1 MRKTL
6 MVVVAVSLGSYGA
19 YRWQASAPAPAQ
31 EHDTRLLKDR
41 VWIDHMPKHDRDRLN
56 VFVALTPRPRQGPQG
71 PFGIFETVSMWEGH
85 FEAFR
90 HESIGEEMRAFF
102 PQSGDRETLTLKASR
117 CTEPGM
123 DFCLEVEGSK
133 RGVRRYYSRK
143 GWEIRSTADAQGLA
157 TSIVASVAN

>member
-1 MRKTL
+1 MRKL
-6 MVVVAVSLGSYGA
+6 LIV
-19 YRWQASAPAPAQ
+19 ASALGAVGFGVVQWQSSEPLPAL
-31 EHDTRLLKDR
+31 EHDATLIKDR
-41 VWIDHMPKHDRDRLN
+41 LWCDHVPRSDRDKMN
-56 VFVALTPRPRQGPQG
+56 VFVALTQRPRQPPIGL
-71 PFGIFETVSMWEGH
+71 FEEVSMWEGH